1 MTNDIK
7 KQIDNLRRL
16 INEHDYKYY
25 VLNAPT
31 ITDSEYDKLFSHL
44 KELETKHPDMITPD
58 SPTQRVSGRPI
69 LEFSTVAHSLPMLS
83 IDNTYNEQEL
93 SAFDERIA
101 KNLGTKDYQYTVELK
116 IDGLAISLRYEDGI
130 LTQAATRGDGTIG
143 DDVTV
148 NVRTIKS
155 VPLRL
160 VGTDYPKVLEV
171 RGEVYMP
178 IKAFNDLNEKRVEAG
193 EREFANPRN
202 AAAGSLKLLD
212 PETTAQ
218 RKLSFFAYALGQT
231 SQPIATNHFTAM
243 NRFKDFGLPINENIS
258 KAADIDEVIKICRR
272 WDKERHKLDYMTDGM
287 VIKIDRFTQR
297 DMLGTTGRAP
307 RWCIAYKFAAEQ
319 AETVVES
326 IDLQVGKTGVIT
338 PVANLTPVKLAG
350 TTVKRASL
358 HNFDEIERLDVAAGD
373 TVIIEKAGEII
384 PQVISVKQKGL
395 VREPFAK
402 PVNCPVCSE
411 PVKKDE
417 NGVYYKCHNSSCPA
431 VIREKIIYFAGK
443 AQMDI
448 DSFGPALV
456 DQLLAKKLIKNFA
469 DIYKLTF
476 AQVSQLPRMGDKSAE
491 KVLES
496 IDKSKTQTL
505 ARFIAALG
513 INNVGTQSAEILADN
528 FANIDSLMNA
538 TQEQLCRIDQVGP
551 VMAKSIYDYFH
562 NEKNVDIIN
571 QMFAN
576 GVSPSHEKTIVSD
589 IFAGQKIVVTGTL
602 ENFSRDQIEQTIKDN
617 GGKVSSS
624 VSKKTSFVLAGSE
637 PGSKVDKAQSLGVK
651 IISESEFMKILGKE

>member
-1 MTNDIK
+1 MTIDIK
-7 KQIDNLRRL
+7 MQIDNLRRL

-31 ITDSEYDKLFSHL
+31 ITDSEYDKLFSQL
-44 KELETKHPDMITPD
+44 KELETKHPELITPD

-116 IDGLAISLRYEDGI
+116 IDGLAISLLYEDGR

-218 RKLSFFAYALGQT
+218 RKLSFFAYSLGQT

-243 NRFKDFGLPINENIS
+243 SRFKDFGLPINENIS

-443 AQMDI
+443 GQMDI

-505 ARFIAALG
+505 ARFVAALG

-538 TQEQLCRIDQVGP
+538 TQEQLCQIDQVGP

-571 QMFAN
+571 QMFAY

-589 IFAGQKIVVTGTL
+589 ILAGQTIVVTGTL
-602 ENFSRDQIEQTIKDN
+602 ENFSRDRIEQTIKDN

-624 VSKKTSFVLAGSE
+624 VSKKTSFVLAGTE

>member
-1 MTNDIK
+1 MTSDIK
-7 KQIDNLRRL
+7 KQIDNLRRQ
-16 INEHDYKYY
+16 INEHNYKYY
-25 VLNAPT
+25 SLNAPT
-31 ITDSEYDKLFSHL
+31 ISDKEYDKLFLHL
-44 KELETKHPDMITPD
+44 KELETKHPQLITSD
-58 SPTQRVSGRPI
+58 SPTQRVSGQAI
-69 LEFSTVAHSLPMLS
+69 LEFNTVAHSLPMLS
-83 IDNTYNEQEL
+83 IDNTYSEQEL
-93 SAFDERIA
+93 YAFDERVA
-101 KNLGTKDYQYTVELK
+101 KNLGTRDYQYTVELK
-116 IDGLAISLRYEDGI
+116 IDGLAISLRYEDGLLI
-130 LTQAATRGDGTIG
+130 QAATRGDGTVG

-160 VGTDYPKVLEV
+160 VDAGYPKVLEV

-178 IKAFNDLNEKRVEAG
+178 IRAFNELNEKKVEAG

-218 RKLSFFAYALGQT
+218 RKLSFFAYSLGQT
-231 SQPIATNHFTAM
+231 SEPISTNHFAAM
-243 NRFKDFGLPINENIS
+243 SRFKDFGLPINENIS
-258 KAADIDEVIKICRR
+258 QAANIEEVIRICRC

-384 PQVISVKQKGL
+384 PQVISVKQKAL
-395 VREPFAK
+395 MREPVAK
-402 PVNCPVCSE
+402 PINCPVCSE

-443 AQMDI
+443 GQMDI
-448 DSFGPALV
+448 DSLGPALI
-456 DQLLAKKLIKNFA
+456 DQLLTKRLVKNFA

-476 AQVSQLPRMGDKSAE
+476 AQVSQLPRMGDKSAQR
-491 KVLES
+491 VLES

-513 INNVGTQSAEILADN
+513 INNVGTQSAEILADH
-528 FANIDSLMNA
+528 FGSIESLISA
-538 TQEQLCRIDQVGP
+538 TQEQLCEIDQIGP
-551 VMAKSIYDYFH
+551 VIAKCIYDYFH
-562 NEKNVDIIN
+562 NEKNIDIIN

-576 GVSPSHEKTIVSD
+576 GVSPSHKKTTVSN
-589 IFAGQKIVVTGTL
+589 ILAGQTIVVTGTL
-602 ENFSRDQIEQTIKDN
+602 DNFSRDKIEQTIKDN

-624 VSKKTSFVLAGSE
+624 VSKKTSFVLAGAE

-651 IISESEFMKILGKE
+651 IISESEFIKILGKE